1 MKKFTVLAV
10 ALIFTALF
18 FNACDNTSTNP
29 IDNNQPTPNA
39 PTNLQASSKDGSV
52 MLKWT
57 ASTSESNSLFAGYVL
72 KITGGTPMAPIA
84 LTSAQNPYEV
94 KGLENGVEY
103 TFSLQAKYTN
113 DSLSTP
119 VTIKWSPAT
128 RFTLNENDAPIR
140 IYETASSFGSG
151 LVIFNPSTEA
161 PKTAKVADGA
171 NWTLGL
177 YTKNGDLKIGSP
189 KLLDYSY
196 GSTPGTVEIADVIS
210 GVNSIEDVYD
220 SQALNA
226 KNFSEKVIDLKQ
238 YSSNI
243 VLILRHHQTGK
254 TDWNYAK
261 VLVKYTGG
269 AFLQGTADNRYVELI
284 ISYQKVTGMPYAKV
298 KGSQKS
304 DNNSK

>member
-1 MKKFTVLAV
+1 MKKFAFLAV

-18 FNACDNTSTNP
+18 FNACDNTTNP
-29 IDNNQPTPNA
+29 VDNTQPTPNA
-39 PTNLQASSKDGSV
+39 PTNLQASSKDSSV

-57 ASTSESNSLFAGYVL
+57 GSASESNSLFAGYVL
-72 KITGGTPMAPIA
+72 KITGGSPMAPIS
-84 LTSAQNPYEV
+84 LTAAQNPYEV

-103 TFSLQAKYTN
+103 TFSLQAKFTN

-128 RFTLNENDAPIR
+128 RFTSNENGAPIR
-140 IYETASSFGSG
+140 IYESASPFGSG

-161 PKTAKVADGA
+161 PTSANIADGA

-177 YTKNGDLKIGSP
+177 YTYNDALKIGSP

-196 GSTPGTVEIADVIS
+196 GTTPATVEIADVIT
-210 GVNSIEDVYD
+210 GVNSIEDIYD

-254 TDWNYAK
+254 SDWNYAK

-269 AFLQGTADNRYVELI
+269 AFLQGTANNRYVEMI

-298 KGSQKS
+298 KDSQKS
-304 DNNSK
+304 DNNNK

>member
-1 MKKFTVLAV
+1 MKKFTILAV

-39 PTNLQASSKDGSV
+39 PTNLRASSKDGSV

-140 IYETASSFGSG
+140 VYETASSFGSG